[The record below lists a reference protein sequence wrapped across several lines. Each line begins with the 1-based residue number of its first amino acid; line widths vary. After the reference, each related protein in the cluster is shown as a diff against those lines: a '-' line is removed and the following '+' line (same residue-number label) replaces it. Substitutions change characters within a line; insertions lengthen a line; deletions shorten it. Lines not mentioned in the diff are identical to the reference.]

1 VLAPLALPRAPSLRL
16 GACTLSPVGPEGREK
31 ARRRIA
37 AGAGPLSVGLAA
49 DAPGGELDRRL
60 SHGVIIRVA
69 GG

>member
-1 VLAPLALPRAPSLRL
+1 
-16 GACTLSPVGPEGREK
+16 VGPEGREE
-31 ARRRIA
+31 AGRRIA
-37 AGAGPLSVGLAA
+37 VAGAGPLSVGLAA